1 MVAALQ
7 RGELSAVRVPQT
19 GIATKELAPKSP
31 VPVGG
36 KIPESG
42 NSFRQIQQLFT
53 IGPNPLDAI
62 RGKSSMSISE
72 LLTVQRTFSEYA
84 VKVELCAKT
93 AEAASG
99 VVRRLQQGG

>member
-7 RGELSAVRVPQT
+7 RGGLSPIKVPQS
-19 GIATKELAPKSP
+19 GIAPKDLSP
-31 VPVGG
+31 NSQIGGGG
-36 KIPESG
+36 KIHPSV
-42 NSFRQIQQLFT
+42 NSFRQIQQLFNV
-53 IGPNPLDAI
+53 GPNPLDSI

-72 LLTVQRTFSEYA
+72 LLTVQRTLSEYA

>member
-7 RGELSAVRVPQT
+7 RGVLSPSRVPQSR
-19 GIATKELAPKSP
+19 IAPKDLGP
-31 VPVGG
+31 NFQIWNGG
-36 KIPESG
+36 KIRHSES
-42 NSFRQIQQLFT
+42 SFRQIQQLFT

-62 RGKSSMSISE
+62 RRNSPMSISE